1 MSLTSTQQAS
11 RLFKKS
17 FGNGE
22 TLVSRDFFEEPKI
35 GREIVYPTQIWT
47 EGDLIPSTAPV
58 LSSGATS
65 GVVQYWEKETL
76 SHVSGSTG
84 RAFWSS
90 KLMDAIA
97 FNFGDGTYN
106 FSVYKNDGTTQ
117 IPFGEGDWLV
127 DTSAGLLTF
136 YGTLP
141 SGVSDVLPPKI
152 SFYKYVGQKGFPSS
166 SYTQFSYKEIPS
178 GLVNGTNSVFNLAQ
192 TPIVDSEHLYLNGM
206 LQTNTF
212 DYNITGG
219 QITFTEAPPQ
229 NSVLICTYQIS

>member
-1 MSLTSTQQAS
+1 MALSSTQQAS

-47 EGDLIPSTAPV
+47 EGDLIPSTAPL

-65 GVVQYWEKETL
+65 GVVQYFEKETL

-84 RAFWSS
+84 KAFWSS
-90 KLMDAIA
+90 NLMDSIS

-106 FSVYKNDGTTQ
+106 FELYKNNGTTQ
-117 IPFGEGDWLV
+117 IPFGDGDWLV

-141 SGVSDVLPPKI
+141 SAVSDVLPPKI
-152 SFYKYVGQKGFPSS
+152 SFYKYIGQKGFPSS
-166 SYTQFSYKEIPS
+166 SNTQFSYKEIPTGS
-178 GLVNGTNSVFNLAQ
+178 VNGTNSVFNLAQ
-192 TPIVDSEHLYLNGM
+192 TPIIDSEHLYLNGM
-206 LQTNTF
+206 LQTNTA
-212 DYNITGG
+212 DYNITGS
-219 QITFTEAPPQ
+219 QITFTDAPPQ

>member
-1 MSLTSTQQAS
+1 MALTSAQQAS

-22 TLVSRDFFEEPKI
+22 TLTSRDFFEEPKI

-47 EGDLIPSTAPV
+47 QGALIPTTAPV

-65 GVVQYWEKETL
+65 GVVQYFEKETL
-76 SHVSGSTG
+76 THVSGSTG
-84 RAFWSS
+84 KAFWSAN
-90 KLMDAIA
+90 LVDAIS

-106 FSVYKNDGTTQ
+106 YGLYKNDGSTQ
-117 IPFGEGDWLV
+117 IAFGDGDWLV

-152 SFYKYVGQKGFPSS
+152 SFYKYVGAKGFPVANL
-166 SYTQFSYKEIPS
+166 TTFSYKELPS
-178 GLVNGTNSVFNLAQ
+178 GLINDANAVFNLANP
-192 TPIVDSEHLYLNGM
+192 PITGSEHLYLNGM
-206 LQTNTF
+206 LQTNPG
-212 DYNITGG
+212 DYTITGS
-219 QITFTEAPPQ
+219 QITFAQAPPQ
-229 NSVLICTYQIS
+229 GSVLICSYQIT

>member
-1 MSLTSTQQAS
+1 MALSSTQQAS

-47 EGDLIPSTAPV
+47 EGDLIPQTAPV

-65 GVVQYWEKETL
+65 GVVQYFEKETL

-84 RAFWSS
+84 RAFWSPN
-90 KLMDAIA
+90 LMDSIA

-106 FSVYKNDGTTQ
+106 FGLYKNDGTTQ
-117 IPFGEGDWLV
+117 ISFGDGDWLV

-152 SFYKYVGQKGFPSS
+152 SFYKYIGQKGFPSTTT
-166 SYTQFSYKEIPS
+166 TQFIYKEVPS
-178 GLVNGTNSVFNLAQ
+178 GLINGTNSVFNLAQ
-192 TPIVDSEHLYLNGM
+192 TPITNSEHLYLNGV
-206 LQTNTF
+206 LQTNLG
-212 DYNITGG
+212 DYTITGS
-219 QITFTEAPPQ
+219 QITFTDAPPQ